1 LLAEPFGPE
10 QAREYGLV
18 QRVVPESELDAAIDE
33 WLQMIRANA
42 PGALRDGKALIAGLT
57 SSVLT
62 RREQRDRVVALAADR
77 RADPE
82 GQEGLGAFLEK
93 RRPSWNPEE

>member
-1 LLAEPFGPE
+1 
-10 QAREYGLV
+10 
-18 QRVVPESELDAAIDE
+18 ELDAAVED
-33 WLQMIRANA
+33 WLRMIRANA
-42 PGALRDGKALIAGLT
+42 PGALRDIKALVGGLT
-57 SSVLT
+57 SRVLT
-62 RREQRDRVVALAADR
+62 PREQRDRVVALAANR